1 MVVLPGYNQ
10 VRDNKPVISQ
20 TAPKG
25 AQGLN
30 TPIRIDPKKQTV
42 HGGQILQKMQV
53 LGNPEE
59 GGYQVLRH
67 QDLPH
72 GGGGAQLGLGRPV
85 ESWSRAGR

>member
-1 MVVLPGYNQ
+1 M
-10 VRDNKPVISQ
+10 RDNEPVISQ

-30 TPIRIDPKKQTV
+30 TPIRIDPKKQRV
-42 HGGQILQKMQV
+42 HGGQILLRRRV

-72 GGGGAQLGLGRPV
+72 GGVGAQLGLG
-85 ESWSRAGR
+85 

>member
-1 MVVLPGYNQ
+1 M
-10 VRDNKPVISQ
+10 RDNEPVISQ

-30 TPIRIDPKKQTV
+30 TPIRIDPKKTL
-42 HGGQILQKMQV
+42 HGTCQILQKMQV

-72 GGGGAQLGLGRPV
+72 GGGGAQLGLG
-85 ESWSRAGR
+85 